1 MKSPR
6 SQWVKWLT
14 LTLSITLRVTPASA
28 PTGAT
33 RLRPATDMTANN
45 QVGITH
51 TDKINNSNIYEWL
64 LVKFIT
70 SITWKTSHSEI
81 TRSPHNLAYKCLFC
95 LSKKYEW
102 KLPFIAEVFF
112 VLFFCFLTF
121 LMLACYWFYINIY
134 LWIEILWNIQSST
147 INWPILMW
155 QEFSRQLSNQLTS
168 LEMYSAH
175 GVDEGGFAHI
185 RHTDDQ
191 QVVVVHLDNK
201 QIQHKCHH
209 TILSSQNEANKI
221 NVILNMKARITSS

>member
-1 MKSPR
+1 M
-6 SQWVKWLT
+6 WLT

-33 RLRPATDMTANN
+33 RLRPAIDMTANN

-51 TDKINNSNIYEWL
+51 TDKSNNNDNIYEEL
-64 LVKFIT
+64 LVKCIT
-70 SITWKTSHSEI
+70 SITWKARHSET

-95 LSKKYEW
+95 LSKKLWMGITSYSSGD
-102 KLPFIAEVFF
+102 FYHY
-112 VLFFCFLTF
+112 FCLLS
-121 LMLACYWFYINIY
+121 LMLACYWFYINTY
-134 LWIEILWNIQSST
+134 LWTEILWNIQSST

-155 QEFSRQLSNQLTS
+155 QEFSKQLSNQLTS
-168 LEMYSAH
+168 FEMYSAH

-209 TILSSQNEANKI
+209 TILSSQNEAKQD
-221 NVILNMKARITSS
+221 